1 MWRSRLQVQCEHGT
15 WRSPYGDW
23 FGEPSDPIW
32 FKPEMSDENFLSQ
45 AEAMGLTI
53 QRHIDADSDFP
64 GELNWCHGDAWF
76 AMDLNLLEQVQ
87 FEDPKGQLAKIR
99 HLFRDMAR
107 DLGYSHDQVRLVMYQ
122 TPKS

>member
-1 MWRSRLQVQCEHGT
+1 
-15 WRSPYGDW
+15 
-23 FGEPSDPIW
+23 
-32 FKPEMSDENFLSQ
+32 MSDENFLSQ

-87 FEDPKGQLAKIR
+87 FADPKGQLAKIR

-122 TPKS
+122 TPNS